1 MTDSLRI
8 TIDDLRARMEKGEG
22 FVVIDTRNPQEWAK
36 SDVKVPEAIRVSAD
50 KLDEILSNIPKDK
63 PVVAYCT

>member
-1 MTDSLRI
+1 
-8 TIDDLRARMEKGEG
+8 MEKGED

-50 KLDEILSNIPKDK
+50 KIEEILSTIPKEK
-63 PVVAYCT
+63 PIVAYCT